1 LARSTRRTRGGR
13 ILTATTNVRANT
25 RVDAIFAS
33 TLVFARMQAKAAI
46 SSEQLAAL
54 MARFLMSTMKTA
66 QTEVFHIVAELELSM
81 TQLKM
86 LHILD
91 GSDRELT
98 PSQLA
103 QFVGLSPA
111 AAGRAVDALARAGI
125 VSRREDDAD
134 RRVKRVALTP
144 AGTAAVARI
153 AEARLEGLTRVVSTL
168 DAAQREALA
177 AALTPLLPD
186 PQTDDQCAIERVED
200 PK

>member
-1 LARSTRRTRGGR
+1 MS
-13 ILTATTNVRANT
+13 

-186 PQTDDQCAIERVED
+186 PQTDDQCAIERAED